1 MPELS
6 QKALKEVGRR
16 LREMLEWMFS
26 VQLEDPVEDH
36 ASHEGWGH
44 IPFTKTMRNVLKPW
58 YQYQERFSGGSLDR
72 TGRRRGYYRSLP
84 TDISMD
90 DRTPKQ

>member
-26 VQLEDPVEDH
+26 VQLEDPVED
-36 ASHEGWGH
+36 
-44 IPFTKTMRNVLKPW
+44 
-58 YQYQERFSGGSLDR
+58 
-72 TGRRRGYYRSLP
+72 RSLFDASVGP
-84 TDISMD
+84 
-90 DRTPKQ
+90 